1 MKFFKGLFIE
11 EKIVT
16 INVTQTDG
24 FEVGDRV
31 RLSKSRKKG
40 IIVKVTRGEVA

>member
-1 MKFFKGLFIE
+1 MLKFLKDLFIE

-16 INVTQTDG
+16 INVTQADG

-31 RLSKSRKKG
+31 KLSKSRKKG
-40 IIVKVTRGEVA
+40 MVVKVTR